1 MVYKIVRFPDKVLDK
16 AAAPVKHFDDKLAG
30 LVDDMFESMYK
41 AHGVGLAAPQIGISM
56 HLAVIDT
63 SLGEDPKGKI
73 VLCNPEVIETSGR
86 QSMEEGCLSLPGF
99 RAPCVRPQ
107 KATVR
112 AQDLKGKWFELT
124 GEDLLARAFCH
135 ETDHLN
141 GRLFISHLSVLRRN
155 MIKRKIKKM
164 IQAKEWE

>member
-1 MVYKIVRFPDKVLDK
+1 MIYSIVKYPEKVLDK
-16 AAAPVKHFDDKLAG
+16 IGAPVKAFDEKLAA

-63 SLGEDPKGKI
+63 SVGEDPTQRI
-73 VLCNPEVIETSGR
+73 VLCNPKIIETSGR

-107 KATVR
+107 KATAR
-112 AQDLKGKWFELT
+112 AQDIHGEWFEIT
-124 GEDLLARAFCH
+124 GEDLLARALCH

-141 GRLFISHLSVLRRN
+141 GRLFISHLSVLRRD

-164 IQAKEWE
+164 IKAGEWD